1 MSDSNSVPN
10 SKFDSPLQTLSKH
23 TFPNGITA
31 HYFISPSRTVG
42 LHRRVLF
49 LLLSFSP
56 ILSSVPD
63 HATQLERNILHP
75 TPHACSVLLTLPI
88 YPTTLQ
94 DQLASRRYTVANES
108 WVRNKATA
116 KPAIVVEPLVHV
128 KFVGDVQA
136 GQFGGGRTEMWG
148 VANEE
153 FKLDEQQVVK
163 EDGEEMG
170 VLTTLSDGGGL
181 GIEHTLTA
189 DKGALKSSTR
199 LINQSK
205 HVVKLELL
213 TSFALSGITPF
224 ASDDAPNRL
233 RIHRFRAS
241 WAAEGRMVTDSV
253 ENLHL
258 ERAYAGNIKLSE
270 RFGQVGS
277 MPVRGWFPTALVE
290 DTVANVVWGA
300 RLACPTSWQ
309 LEIGRRYDDVVFSGG
324 YADREFGHWTKTIA
338 PGESFKGC
346 DSWITCVAGSVDEAC
361 ERLLSV
367 DVSEVEKQ
375 PAIEKEL
382 PIIYNDYCASWGS
395 PIAESIMKSADVL
408 AMLGVKYLVIDAG
421 WYMPMTKDA
430 HWAKSIGDWIP
441 DPCRFP
447 NGLKATADAIRAKG
461 LIPGLWMEPEH
472 VSVQSP
478 SYNETSHLLHR
489 DGKVLTLEL
498 RRAWDLHDAW
508 VKSYLKEKIIN
519 LAKEAGIGYL
529 KLD

>member
-1 MSDSNSVPN
+1 M
-10 SKFDSPLQTLSKH
+10 
-23 TFPNGITA
+23 
-31 HYFISPSRTVG
+31 
-42 LHRRVLF
+42 
-49 LLLSFSP
+49 
-56 ILSSVPD
+56 
-63 HATQLERNILHP
+63 
-75 TPHACSVLLTLPI
+75 
-88 YPTTLQ
+88 
-94 DQLASRRYTVANES
+94 
-108 WVRNKATA
+108 
-116 KPAIVVEPLVHV
+116 HV